1 MSPVVAPVSHST
13 DVPGLLA
20 RFRQLWTRRETIR
33 YLVSSQLKAGHRD
46 KVLGH
51 LWNLLDPMLFVGVY
65 FVVFGLLFKQ
75 RAPGRTSEFILY
87 LSVGVLAW
95 RFHGTAISQAANCV
109 RGNRGLIHEIS
120 FPKAVFP
127 VAICLSRLY
136 DFLWGLVVVAVLV
149 LLLGNG
155 LTLCWLWLPV
165 ILLLQ
170 LLFTLG
176 IAFIVAHLGA
186 FFADTVNIVD
196 VGMRLWFYMSPVFYQ
211 VRGPRAIVPENYLR
225 LYMLNPVACFFEAYR
240 DALLRAQMPGGGVL
254 LYVGVISVLAALI
267 GFALFARGEGSF
279 AKYV

>member
-1 MSPVVAPVSHST
+1 MSPTMTESGLWSGAPSV
-13 DVPGLLA
+13 LE
-20 RFRQLWTRRETIR
+20 RFRHLCARRETIR

-65 FVVFGLLFKQ
+65 FLVFGLLFGQ
-75 RAPGRTSEFILY
+75 RAPGQSTEFILY
-87 LSVGVLAW
+87 LSIGVLAW
-95 RFHGTAISQAANCV
+95 RFHGASISQATHCV

-127 VAICLSRLY
+127 VAICFSRLY
-136 DFLWGLVVVAVLV
+136 DFLWGLVVVLGLIALV
-149 LLLGNG
+149 GHG
-155 LTLCWLWLPV
+155 FTRQWGWLPL

-196 VGMRLWFYMSPVFYQ
+196 VVLRLWFYMSPIFYYID
-211 VRGPRAIVPENYLR
+211 GPRSRIPERYLPI
-225 LYMLNPVACFFEAYR
+225 YMVNPMAGLFEAYR
-240 DALLRAQMPGGGVL
+240 SVL
-254 LYVGVISVLAALI
+254 LHGQPPGTGTLVYVGVVAVLVAAI
-267 GFALFARGEGSF
+267 GFAIFARGEGRF